1 MRRIDDC
8 TVVDIFCGAGGLTH
22 GFVLEGFHVAAGID
36 ADPACKYPFEK
47 NNPHARFVQARVEN
61 LDPTDVSRF
70 YPKGHV
76 KVLVGCAPC
85 QPFSSYT
92 RKASEHEDW
101 ALLYAFADLIHATR
115 PDIVSMENV
124 PRLST
129 YKDGKVYRDF
139 REALEGDGYEVS
151 AYPKVYAPDYGI
163 PQRRTRLVLFASRWG
178 GVELLRKSHTPR
190 RYRTVREVIGDLP
203 PIEAGEIHRDDPLH
217 RASRLSEL
225 NLRRIRAS
233 VPGGTW
239 LDWDDELRATCHAK
253 RSGRWYK
260 SVYGRMT
267 WDEPSPTITTQCYG
281 FGNGRF
287 GHPEQNR
294 AISLREAALLQ
305 TFPKDY
311 EFFAP
316 DEGYHISTVSRW
328 IGNAVPVTLA
338 RVIAK
343 SIRLHVRKHRGW
355 SSRPGYAQDGT
366 CQL

>member
-1 MRRIDDC
+1 MVKQANNC
-8 TVVDIFCGAGGLTH
+8 TVVDVFCGAGGLTH

-47 NNPHARFVQARVEN
+47 NNPNARFVQARVED
-61 LDPTDVSRF
+61 LDPVDVLQF
-70 YPKGHV
+70 YPEGHV
-76 KVLVGCAPC
+76 KILVGCAPC

-92 RKASEHEDW
+92 RKAGEHEDW
-101 ALLYAFADLIHATR
+101 DLLYVFADLIKTTR
-115 PDIVSMENV
+115 PDIVAMENV

-129 YKDGKVYRDF
+129 YKSGRVYRDF
-139 REALEGDGYEVS
+139 CEALEHSGYEVS
-151 AYPKVYAPDYGI
+151 SYPRVYAPDYGV
-163 PQRRTRLVLFASRWG
+163 PQRRTRLILFASRWG
-178 GVELLRKSHTPR
+178 RVELLRKSHIPR
-190 RYRTVREVIGDLP
+190 RYRTVREAIGDLP
-203 PIEAGEIHRDDPLH
+203 PIEAGETHPDDPLH

-239 LDWDDELRATCHAK
+239 LDWDDALRATCHTK
-253 RSGRWYK
+253 RNGRWYK

-287 GHPEQNR
+287 GHPEQDR

-311 EFFAP
+311 EFFDP
-316 DEGYHISTVSRW
+316 TVNYHISTVGRL
-328 IGNAVPVTLA
+328 IGNAVPIALA

-343 SIRLHVRKHRGW
+343 SIRLHIRKHTVHAEIAKDVLPAG
-355 SSRPGYAQDGT
+355 
-366 CQL
+366 LE